1 MLLNVTVRPP
11 EAQAAKIQ
19 FNDKHLDLLALAMR
33 HRLLV
38 LEGTVRSTKTVI
50 AIQAFFYRVYNSDN
64 YLHMIASR
72 DFDTINDNILDSNG
86 MGLLALFPEYCSLVK
101 DKIGGYYVKMVT
113 PKGDKK
119 ILLVGY
125 DNKSKWKKIL
135 GLSIECIF
143 VDEVNI
149 ADPQFIR
156 ECFAR
161 QTSFDKPF
169 TIWTLNGD
177 IPTHYIYQEFINRC
191 KIIGYAPASIRAD
204 MDKVEKELGWY
215 YTHWTMQDNPVMTP
229 KKIAAASSIFPIGS
243 YYHTIKILGERG
255 APGILIY
262 NDYMSERLIIDPD
275 EKDDRGRPKYVFSRY
290 VIGVDIGASRAYNS
304 FALVGFTAD
313 YSKCCV
319 LDLMTFQGLGYETKK
334 SKLLAFALKHRE
346 HGKFIEKIAIDSAE
360 GNFIHD
366 IKADFSRHGLTV
378 VGSFKATIKDRIDM
392 NIVGFSTG
400 RVLFSKYCME
410 AYNAFLIAK
419 WAEDSKGIGKVG
431 IEREDKNEKHNDII
445 DSVEYA
451 QTTHMKALMRS
462 SAREAS

>member
-1 MLLNVTVRPP
+1 MVLQSRVH
-11 EAQAAKIQ
+11 EAEPKKII
-19 FNDKHLDLLALAMR
+19 FTEKHLDLLALSSR

-38 LEGTVRSTKTVI
+38 LEGTVRSSKTVI
-50 AIQAFFYRVYNSDN
+50 AIQAFFYRVYNSKN
-64 YLHMIASR
+64 LLHMIAGR
-72 DFDTINDNILDSNG
+72 DFDTINDNILESNG
-86 MGLLALFPEYCSLVK
+86 MGLLVLFPEYCSLAR
-101 DKIGGYYVKMVT
+101 DKIGGYYVKMET

-135 GLSIECIF
+135 GSSIECIF

-161 QTSFDKPF
+161 QTSFDSPF

-177 IPTHYIYQEFINRC
+177 IPTHYIYQEYINHC
-191 KIIGYAPASIRAD
+191 KIIGKAPASTVAE
-204 MDKVEKELGWY
+204 MNKFEKKPGWY
-215 YTHWTMQDNPVMTP
+215 YMHFTMKDNPIMTP
-229 KKIAAASSIFPIGS
+229 KKIEDAQSIYPVGS
-243 YYHTIKILGERG
+243 YYYKIKILGERG
-255 APGILIY
+255 VPGVLIY
-262 NDYMSERLIIDPD
+262 NDYMNESLIIDPD
-275 EKDDRGRPKYVFSRY
+275 AKDEFGRPKYVFSRY
-290 VIGVDIGASRAYNS
+290 VIGVDIGTTRAYNS

-313 YSKCCV
+313 YSKCCI
-319 LDLMTFQGLGYETKK
+319 LDLMTFQQIGYDTKK
-334 SKLLAFALKHRE
+334 QKLLAFALKHRE
-346 HGKFIEKIAIDSAE
+346 SGKFIEKIAIDSAE
-360 GNFIHD
+360 LNFIHD
-366 IKADFSRHGLTV
+366 IKAEFSKHGLVV
-378 VGSFKATIKDRIDM
+378 VGSYKVTIKERIDM

-400 RVLFSKYCME
+400 RVLFSKDCME

-419 WAEDSKGIGKVG
+419 WVEGKEG

-451 QTTHMKALMRS
+451 QTTHMKALMRA